1 MEEASKRKRVVC
13 PVTGKDG
20 KTYWMKM
27 GSAYVNRDNS
37 INLYLDCLPVNGRLQ
52 VRDWD
57 DPPWEKRD
65 GGDASRATRPAS
77 EAPQQEGMPF

>member
-1 MEEASKRKRVVC
+1 MDETKRKRVVC

-20 KTYWMKM
+20 KTHWLRM
-27 GSAYVNRDNS
+27 GSAFLNKDNS

-57 DPPWEKRD
+57 DPPWEKKESDRNPRL
-65 GGDASRATRPAS
+65 AL
-77 EAPQQEGMPF
+77 APQDEMPF